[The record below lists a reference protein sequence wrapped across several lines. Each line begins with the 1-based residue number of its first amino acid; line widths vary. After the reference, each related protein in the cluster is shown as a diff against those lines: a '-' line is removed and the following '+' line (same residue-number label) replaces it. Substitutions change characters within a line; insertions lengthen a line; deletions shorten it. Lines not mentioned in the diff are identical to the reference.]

1 MKPYCILFF
10 CIIFSTGTLL
20 AQTEDIPQ
28 PNYTS
33 ISFDGGFIKP
43 LKVFNNTY
51 KTGSSF
57 GLDVAMNHGPRHA
70 IFLNLNYDILSAK
83 DSIGITNRSS
93 NILEG
98 LAGIRVCAFKHWR
111 GNQWNLE
118 EELRQGFILEVGVGY
133 FFYEDSYKYNGH
145 SVSTSSSD
153 FGAFVGVGYD
163 FMIAKRTSMFVK
175 ARLNSANWFNS
186 VNEYSFLRITVGIRI
201 LPKQKAI

>member
-1 MKPYCILFF
+1 MKRYCILFV

-20 AQTEDIPQ
+20 AQTKNIPQ

-33 ISFDGGFIKP
+33 ISVDGGFIKS
-43 LKVFNNTY
+43 LKVFSNTY
-51 KTGSSF
+51 EKGSSF

-93 NILEG
+93 NIIEG
-98 LAGIRVCAFKHWR
+98 LAGFRVCAFKGWM
-111 GNQWNLE
+111 GDQWNLE
-118 EELRQGFILEVGVGY
+118 DELGQGFILEVGVGY
-133 FFYEDSYKYNGH
+133 FFYADSYKYNGH

-153 FGAFVGVGYD
+153 FGAFAGAGFD

-175 ARLNSANWFNS
+175 ARVNSANWFNS
-186 VNEYSFLRITVGIRI
+186 TNEYSFLRVTVGIRI
-201 LPKQKAI
+201 LPKQKVI